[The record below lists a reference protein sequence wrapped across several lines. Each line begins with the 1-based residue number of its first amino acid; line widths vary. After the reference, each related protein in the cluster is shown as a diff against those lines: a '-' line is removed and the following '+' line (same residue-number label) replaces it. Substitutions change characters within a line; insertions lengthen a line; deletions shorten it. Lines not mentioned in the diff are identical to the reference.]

1 MKIRTLFLIALI
13 FFSISSIIT
22 YAVYCSATMDNV
34 AKTQYERIYS
44 DIAKNSADNVS
55 EYVRMINNTSS
66 IIASDRTLSAF
77 KLSDSTEA
85 AEAAE
90 AAKAYMGEDTGI
102 KRILI
107 VDKNGNAAVTAAPDD
122 DVGYRV
128 FEKEQLDSMTQ
139 GDAYIS
145 VVSDSSGKP
154 VVDAYEIVCPYIMDD
169 RIFVIYFNNSEFDS
183 IIKAGAFPGN
193 GRIVIVDSFGAV
205 IDRSYVGV
213 LSELTG
219 GAGARSEYNT
229 LNEAVGNTANLN
241 RTIEFESGRLGR
253 LAYTVKCSG
262 SVNWFVSA
270 MAETNGAYTY
280 SSSASSSVVGLVVGL
295 SVLFVS
301 VYVVAVILVTK
312 PLGIIEKTLAKIHRG
327 DHDSRVEINGKN
339 EYGDIAREFNTLL
352 DNVVVNERRYR
363 TIVEMSDD
371 IVFEWNM
378 KNNNIVFSNN
388 FNKKFSYRAPSD
400 HFSDCFFLKGKIHP
414 EDSDQYHKDLSRLEK
429 GEEFKDK
436 TYRWKN
442 MYGDYIW
449 MQMKTSTIRDNE
461 GKVAKII
468 GVLSDVDRVKKGE
481 LQLIQRA
488 SYDALTGVYNRETIE
503 NVINSEIDKMG
514 EGSDKFAILFVDI
527 DDFKIYNDQYSHATG
542 DQVLKFVT
550 SSITEIIDD
559 FGFVGRYG
567 GDEFIVCIRNVS
579 TNIPENIARDILAK
593 LKAGFVCDTDDHL
606 TVSVSIGV
614 YIVSSNKKTVEE
626 IISIA
631 DDAMYNI
638 KKNGKSSFGIVND

>member
-22 YAVYCSATMDNV
+22 YAVYCSATMDSL
-34 AKTQYERIYS
+34 AKTQYERVYS
-44 DIAKNSADNVS
+44 DIADSSADNIS
-55 EYVRMINNTSS
+55 EYVKTLHKSS
-66 IIASDRTLSAF
+66 VIIASDSVLASF
-77 KLSDSTEA
+77 NMSDSGAA

-90 AAKAYMGEDTGI
+90 TAKAYLSGDTGI

-107 VDKNGNAAVTAAPDD
+107 MDKNGNVAASAAADS
-122 DVGYRV
+122 DVNYRV
-128 FEKEQLDSMTQ
+128 FEKEYLDQMVQ

-145 VVSDSSGKP
+145 VVNDAGGKP
-154 VVDAYEIVCPYIMDD
+154 VVDAYEVACPYIADD
-169 RIFVIYFNNSEFDS
+169 RIFMVYFANSDFDAVV
-183 IIKAGAFPGN
+183 KAGAFPGN
-193 GRIVIVDSFGAV
+193 GRIVIVDGFGTV
-205 IDRSYVGV
+205 IDRSYAGV
-213 LSELTG
+213 LSELIANG
-219 GAGARSEYNT
+219 GRSEYNT
-229 LNEAVGNTANLN
+229 VSDAVENSANLN
-241 RTIEFESGRLGR
+241 HTVEFESGRLQR
-253 LAYTVKCSG
+253 VAYTVRTKSA
-262 SVNWFVSA
+262 NWYVSA
-270 MAETNGAYTY
+270 MAEADGAYTY
-280 SSSASSSVVGLVVGL
+280 SSSASSSVVGVVVGL
-295 SVLFVS
+295 SVLFVA
-301 VYVVAVILVTK
+301 VYVIAIILVTK
-312 PLGIIEKTLAKIHRG
+312 PLGTIETTLAKIHRG
-327 DHDSRVEINGKN
+327 DHDSRVEIYKKN

-352 DNVVVNERRYR
+352 DDVVVNERRYR

-378 KNNNIVFSNN
+378 KNNNITFSNN

-400 HFSDCFFLKGKIHP
+400 HFSDSFFLKGKIHP
-414 EDSDQYHKDLSRLEK
+414 EDSDQYRKDLSRLEK

-449 MQMKTSTIRDNE
+449 MMMKTSTIRDKN
-461 GKVAKII
+461 GNVAKII

-481 LQLIQRA
+481 MQLIKRA

-503 NVINSEIDKMG
+503 NVINDEIGKVG
-514 EGSDKFAILFVDI
+514 EGGDKFAILFVDI

-550 SSITEIIDD
+550 SSINEIIDD

-593 LKAGFVCDTDDHL
+593 LKAGFTCDTDEHL

-614 YIVSSNKKTVEE
+614 YIVSSGEKTVEQ

-638 KKNGKSSFGIVND
+638 KKTGKSSFGIVNEEK

>member
-22 YAVYCSATMDNV
+22 YAIYCSATMDGA

-44 DIAKNSADNVS
+44 DIADNSADNVS
-55 EYVRMINNTSS
+55 EYVRAVNKAAS
-66 IIASDRTLSAF
+66 IIAADGTISTFNLNDSA
-77 KLSDSTEA
+77 EA
-85 AEAAE
+85 SEAAE
-90 AAKAYMGEDTGI
+90 AAKAYIGKATGI
-102 KRILI
+102 NRVI
-107 VDKNGNAAVTAAPDD
+107 VMDKNGNVAATAAPDGD
-122 DVGYRV
+122 SGYRV
-128 FEKEQLDSMTQ
+128 FEKEQLDLMVQ
-139 GDAYIS
+139 GDAYLS
-145 VVSDSSGKP
+145 VVNDSDGKP
-154 VVDAYEIVCPYIMDD
+154 MVDAYEIACPYIGDD
-169 RIFVIYFNNSEFDS
+169 RIIMVYFNNAEFDS
-183 IIKAGAFPGN
+183 VVKAGAFPGS
-193 GRIVIVDSFGAV
+193 GRIVIADSFGTV
-205 IDRSYVGV
+205 IDRSYAGV
-213 LSELTG
+213 LSELAGSG
-219 GAGARSEYNT
+219 GRSEYSV
-229 LNEAVGNTANLN
+229 LNEAFGNSAVTN
-241 RTIEFESGRLGR
+241 RTVEFETGRVKR

-262 SVNWFVSA
+262 SVNWYVSA
-270 MAETNGAYTY
+270 MAEANGAYTY
-280 SSSASSSVVGLVVGL
+280 SASASSSVVGLVVGL
-295 SVLFVS
+295 SFLFVA
-301 VYVVAVILVTK
+301 VYVVSVILVTK

-327 DHDSRVEINGKN
+327 DHDSRVEIKGKN

-371 IVFEWNM
+371 IVFEWNT

-400 HFSDCFFLKGKIHP
+400 HFSDSFFLKGKIHP
-414 EDSDQYHKDLSRLEK
+414 EDSEQYHKDLSRLEK

-449 MQMKTSTIRDNE
+449 MQMKTSTIRDND
-461 GKVAKII
+461 GNVAKII

-481 LQLIQRA
+481 MQLIKRA

-503 NVINSEIDKMG
+503 NVINGEIQKIG
-514 EGSDKFAILFVDI
+514 EGSDNFAILFVDI
-527 DDFKIYNDQYSHATG
+527 DDFKVYNDQYSHATG

-559 FGFVGRYG
+559 FGFIGRYG

-593 LKAGFVCDTDDHL
+593 LKAGFTCDTDDHL

-614 YIVSSNKKTVEE
+614 YIVSTNDKTVEE

>member
-22 YAVYCSATMDNV
+22 YAIYCSATMDGA

-44 DIAKNSADNVS
+44 DIADNSADNVS
-55 EYVRMINNTSS
+55 EYVRAVNKAAS
-66 IIASDRTLSAF
+66 IIAADGTISTFNLNDSA
-77 KLSDSTEA
+77 EA
-85 AEAAE
+85 SEAAE
-90 AAKAYMGEDTGI
+90 AAKAYIGKATGI
-102 KRILI
+102 NRVI
-107 VDKNGNAAVTAAPDD
+107 VMDKNGNVAATAAPDGD
-122 DVGYRV
+122 SGYRV
-128 FEKEQLDSMTQ
+128 FEKEQLDLMVQ
-139 GDAYIS
+139 GDAYLS
-145 VVSDSSGKP
+145 VVNDSDGKP
-154 VVDAYEIVCPYIMDD
+154 MVDAYEIACPYIGDD
-169 RIFVIYFNNSEFDS
+169 RIIMVYFNNAEFDS
-183 IIKAGAFPGN
+183 VVKAGAFPGS
-193 GRIVIVDSFGAV
+193 GRIVIADSFGTV
-205 IDRSYVGV
+205 IDRSYAGV
-213 LSELTG
+213 LSELAGSG
-219 GAGARSEYNT
+219 GRSEYSV
-229 LNEAVGNTANLN
+229 LNEAFGNSAVTN
-241 RTIEFESGRLGR
+241 RTVEFETGRVKR

-262 SVNWFVSA
+262 SVNWYVSA
-270 MAETNGAYTY
+270 MAEANGAYTY
-280 SSSASSSVVGLVVGL
+280 SASASSSVVGLVVGL
-295 SVLFVS
+295 SFLFVA
-301 VYVVAVILVTK
+301 VYVVSIILVTK

-327 DHDSRVEINGKN
+327 DHDSRVEIKGKN

-371 IVFEWNM
+371 IVFEWNT

-400 HFSDCFFLKGKIHP
+400 HFSDSFFLKGKIHP
-414 EDSDQYHKDLSRLEK
+414 EDSEQYHKDLSRLEK

-449 MQMKTSTIRDNE
+449 MQMKTSTIRDND
-461 GKVAKII
+461 GNVAKII

-481 LQLIQRA
+481 MQLIKRA

-503 NVINSEIDKMG
+503 NVINGEIQKIG
-514 EGSDKFAILFVDI
+514 EGSDNFAILFVDI
-527 DDFKIYNDQYSHATG
+527 DDFKVYNDQYSHATG

-559 FGFVGRYG
+559 FGFIGRYG

-593 LKAGFVCDTDDHL
+593 LKAGFTCDTDDHL

-614 YIVSSNKKTVEE
+614 YIVSTNDKTVEE

>member
-22 YAVYCSATMDNV
+22 YAVYCSATMEAV
-34 AKTQYERIYS
+34 AKSQYERIYS
-44 DIAKNSADNVS
+44 DIAVSSADNVT
-55 EYVRMINNTSS
+55 EYVKSLHKAS
-66 IIASDRTLSAF
+66 AIIASDKTLSAF
-77 KLSDSTEA
+77 NLSDGSAA
-85 AEAAE
+85 AEAEE
-90 AAKAYMGEDTGI
+90 AAKAYVDGEAGI
-102 KRILI
+102 NRII
-107 VDKNGNAAVTAAPDD
+107 VMDKSGNVVVTAASGS
-122 DVGYRV
+122 DVNYTV
-128 FEKEQLDSMTQ
+128 FEKEQLDRMTQ

-145 VVSDSSGKP
+145 VVSDSSGRP
-154 VVDAYEIVCPYIMDD
+154 VIDAYEIACPYIGGD
-169 RIFVIYFNNSEFDS
+169 RIFMVYFNNTEFDAV
-183 IIKAGAFPGN
+183 IKAGAFPGS
-193 GRIVIVDSFGAV
+193 GRIIVCDGLGSV
-205 IDRSYVGV
+205 IDRSYAGV
-213 LSELTG
+213 LSELARG
-219 GAGARSEYNT
+219 GRSEYTT
-229 LNEAVGNTANLN
+229 LNGAVDNLSNLN
-241 RTIEFESGRLGR
+241 RTVEFESGRR

-262 SVNWFVSA
+262 GVNWHVSA
-270 MAETNGAYTY
+270 MAETTGAYTH
-280 SSSASSSVVGLVVGL
+280 SSTASSSVVGLVVGL
-295 SVLFVS
+295 SVLFAT
-301 VYVVAVILVTK
+301 VYIIATILVTK
-312 PLGIIEKTLAKIHRG
+312 PLGEIEKTLAKIHRG
-327 DHDSRVEINGKN
+327 DHDSRVEIYRKN

-378 KNNNIVFSNN
+378 KSNNITFSNN

-400 HFSDCFFLKGKIHP
+400 HFSDSFFLKGKIHP
-414 EDSDQYHKDLSRLEK
+414 EDSDQYRKDLSRLEK

-449 MQMKTSTIRDNE
+449 MQMKTSTIRDND
-461 GKVAKII
+461 GNVAKII
-468 GVLSDVDRVKKGE
+468 GVLSDVDRAKKGE
-481 LQLIQRA
+481 MQLIKRA

-503 NVINSEIDKMG
+503 NVINGEIEKMG

-527 DDFKIYNDQYSHATG
+527 DDFKVYNDQYSHATG

-593 LKAGFVCDTDDHL
+593 LKAGFICDTDEHL

-614 YIVSSNKKTVEE
+614 YVVSTNEKTVEQ

-638 KKNGKSSFGIVND
+638 KKTGKSSFGIVSE

>member
-22 YAVYCSATMDNV
+22 YAVYCSATMDGV

-44 DIAKNSADNVS
+44 DIASNSGDNVT
-55 EYVRMINNTSS
+55 EYVKSLHKAS
-66 IIASDRTLSAF
+66 AIIASDGTLSTF
-77 KLSDSTEA
+77 NMSDNNA
-85 AEAAE
+85 ASEAAE
-90 AAKAYMGEDTGI
+90 AAKAYVDGDAGI
-102 KRILI
+102 NRILI
-107 VDKNGNAAVTAAPDD
+107 MDKNGNVAVTAAAGS
-122 DVGYRV
+122 DVNYRI
-128 FEKEQLDSMTQ
+128 FEKEQLDLMKQ

-145 VVSDSSGKP
+145 VVNDSSGRP
-154 VVDAYEIVCPYIMDD
+154 VVDAYEIACPYIADD
-169 RIFVIYFNNSEFDS
+169 RIFMVYFNNSEFDS
-183 IIKAGAFPGN
+183 VVKAGAFPGS
-193 GRIVIVDSFGAV
+193 GRIVVSDGFGSV
-205 IDRSYVGV
+205 IDRSYAGV
-213 LSELTG
+213 LSELG
-219 GAGARSEYNT
+219 GRPEYST
-229 LNEAVGNTANLN
+229 LNETVGNSANLN
-241 RTIEFESGRLGR
+241 RTIEFESGRVVR
-253 LAYTVKCSG
+253 LSYTVKCSG
-262 SVNWFVSA
+262 SVNWYVSA
-270 MAETNGAYTY
+270 MAEASGAYTH
-280 SSSASSSVVGLVVGL
+280 SSSATSSVVGLVIGL
-295 SVLFVS
+295 SVLFVT
-301 VYVVAVILVTK
+301 VYVIAIILVTK
-312 PLGIIEKTLAKIHRG
+312 PLGVIEKTLAKIHRG
-327 DHDSRVEINGKN
+327 DHDSRVEIYKKN

-378 KNNNIVFSNN
+378 KNNNITFSNN

-400 HFSDCFFLKGKIHP
+400 HFSDSFFLKGKIHP
-414 EDSDQYHKDLSRLEK
+414 EDSDQYHRDLSRLEK

-449 MQMKTSTIRDNE
+449 MQMKTSTIRDND
-461 GKVAKII
+461 GNVAKVI
-468 GVLSDVDRVKKGE
+468 GVLSDVDRAKKGE
-481 LQLIQRA
+481 MLLIKRA

-503 NVINSEIDKMG
+503 NVINGEIEKMS

-567 GDEFIVCIRNVS
+567 GDEFIICIRNVS

-593 LKAGFVCDTDDHL
+593 LKAGFICDTDEHL
-606 TVSVSIGV
+606 TVSVSIGI
-614 YIVSSNKKTVEE
+614 YIVSTSEKTVEE